1 MRSAVHRMI
10 RLARNLFIA
19 IVVIVVT
26 PFVLVNLFGFGML
39 GIALGTIGGFH
50 EEPKP
55 ANPRPEWRIVNLGTS
70 SSVAKGYAA
79 LAARG
84 DLHPSRAIMVSSI
97 LSFEEIRGDDPQAVA
112 PDQFDSYVSAA
123 SSRLARG
130 ECDRVLATFA
140 RTCIVRSA
148 SAQRLS
154 SPNRGQP
161 LYTVTMSLMFVEKAE
176 FGTVRTELPQ
186 SYLETSQRLNR
197 SGMATTR
204 IDRRGQASLRQQFYA
219 EAQRTCQ
226 AIRAQNG
233 NCSIRFINV
242 NGRYSVD
249 SGMVELS
256 GSGWFSQL
264 QAQQPAPQTADAR

>member
-1 MRSAVHRMI
+1 MS

-19 IVVIVVT
+19 IVVIIVT

-39 GIALGTIGGFH
+39 GLALGMIGGMH

-55 ANPRPEWRIVNLGTS
+55 ANPRPEWRVVNLGTS
-70 SSVAKGYAA
+70 SGLAKGYAA
-79 LAARG
+79 LAMRG
-84 DLHPSRAIMVSSI
+84 DLHPSRAISVTTV

-112 PDQFDSYVSAA
+112 PEHYDDYVSAA
-123 SSRLARG
+123 ASRLARA
-130 ECDRVLATFA
+130 ECDRAVATFA

-148 SAQRLS
+148 SAQRLAS
-154 SPNRGQP
+154 AKRGQP
-161 LYTVTMSLMFVEKAE
+161 IYTVTMSLMFVERAD
-176 FGTVRTELPQ
+176 FGTVKTELPQ
-186 SYLETSQRLNR
+186 SYLETSQQLNR

-219 EAQRTCQ
+219 EAHRSCQ

-242 NGRYSVD
+242 GGHYGGD

-256 GSGWFSQL
+256 GKGWFSQL
-264 QAQQPAPQTADAR
+264 QAQPAAPQAAAAPKTPGAR